1 MTMRTYLAVDLGA
14 ESGRVIAGS
23 YDGGRLQLEELH
35 RFSNGGVRIGEHLY
49 WDVLKIW
56 QEILDGIAAGVGE
69 YGEEICS
76 IGIDTWGVDF
86 GLLDRDDKLIGN
98 PFHYRDQR
106 TNGMLEYT
114 FSKIPEQQ
122 IYNCTGIQF
131 LQLNSLYQLLSMVK
145 DQSPALT
152 IADRF
157 LNMPDLFNFFLTGEK
172 INEFTISSTTQCL
185 DIRNRRWALSLL
197 DELSIPTEI
206 FGDLINPG
214 TILGELRPALAD
226 ELCLPSTSVIATAG
240 HDTASAVAAV
250 PASLPD
256 YIYISSGTWSLL
268 GVEIDQ
274 PIISSES
281 LAAEMTNEGG
291 VGNKIRFLKNL
302 PGLWLVQQCRNQWAH
317 EGELYSYDD
326 LTEMASATQP
336 LKSLIIPGDEC
347 FMSPS
352 NMPAAIKNYC
362 QESNQTIP
370 LTKGAVIRCVLE
382 SLVLEYRWVCNQIDR
397 LMNKHYPVIHIIG
410 GGTKNKLL
418 NQMAANATGRHVITG
433 PVEATAIGNMLVQGI
448 ALGDIK
454 SLTEGRKIVNKSF
467 NVEENE
473 PCESALWDEAYHRFV
488 ELKDRG

>member
-157 LNMPDLFNFFLTGEK
+157 LNMPDLRT
-172 INEFTISSTTQCL
+172 
-185 DIRNRRWALSLL
+185 
-197 DELSIPTEI
+197 
-206 FGDLINPG
+206 
-214 TILGELRPALAD
+214 
-226 ELCLPSTSVIATAG
+226 PSSVI
-240 HDTASAVAAV
+240 
-250 PASLPD
+250 
-256 YIYISSGTWSLL
+256 
-268 GVEIDQ
+268 
-274 PIISSES
+274 
-281 LAAEMTNEGG
+281 
-291 VGNKIRFLKNL
+291 KK
-302 PGLWLVQQCRNQWAH
+302 
-317 EGELYSYDD
+317 
-326 LTEMASATQP
+326 
-336 LKSLIIPGDEC
+336 
-347 FMSPS
+347 MS
-352 NMPAAIKNYC
+352 
-362 QESNQTIP
+362 
-370 LTKGAVIRCVLE
+370 
-382 SLVLEYRWVCNQIDR
+382 
-397 LMNKHYPVIHIIG
+397 
-410 GGTKNKLL
+410 
-418 NQMAANATGRHVITG
+418 
-433 PVEATAIGNMLVQGI
+433 
-448 ALGDIK
+448 
-454 SLTEGRKIVNKSF
+454 
-467 NVEENE
+467 
-473 PCESALWDEAYHRFV
+473 
-488 ELKDRG
+488 